1 MISGEEHTAQRDTP
15 MARLQRERDRR
26 TALAHD
32 NLRQRQ
38 GFYQEPHH
46 PPGEVLPSSL
56 RDGDPRCHHTA
67 EPCGYNCYMY
77 RGCTRRVHDHAAGGR
92 QGLWNGTCEVVHRRP
107 RRQSPPIP
115 KGFSRIPVEGRS
127 QLPHPSQRYS
137 RADVLS
143 RCGAAVRPRIYF

>member
-32 NLRQRQ
+32 ETISDNVKDSIKNLITHLGKSYRALYGMEIHDVIIRPNPA
-38 GFYQEPHH
+38 GTIVTCIVDV
-46 PPGEVLPSSL
+46 PGESTITLPEEGS
-56 RDGDPRCHHTA
+56 
-67 EPCGYNCYMY
+67 
-77 RGCTRRVHDHAAGGR
+77 
-92 QGLWNGTCEVVHRRP
+92 QP